1 MTVTSLLAVEDLAV
15 SFHVDGPPVRAVRAV
30 TLHVGEGESLALV
43 GESGCGKSVTALALL
58 GLLPVNAVVTGR
70 ILWRG
75 IDLNELRGDA
85 RRRYRGRHM
94 AMVFQEPATSL
105 NPVYTAGEQ
114 VAEVLRYHRGL
125 SRREAWDEAV
135 ALLREVQ
142 IPDADQKARSYPH
155 QLSGGIRQRVMLAA
169 ALACQPEL
177 LVADEPTTAL
187 DVTVQSQ
194 ILTLLDRLRCE
205 RSMALI
211 FITHNLA
218 LVPSLATRIAVM
230 YAGRLV
236 ESGPAADVLA
246 APAHPYTRA
255 LVTTQ
260 PELWPLAGT
269 LPQIPGRPPAVTET
283 PVGCPFAPRC
293 DFTRPVC
300 RQQPPPTLPCGEGR
314 SVACLAEITG
324 SQANKK
330 VLP

>member
-15 SFHVDGPPVRAVRAV
+15 SFRVDGPPVRAVRAV

-58 GLLPVNAVVTGR
+58 GLLPVNAVVSGR

-75 IDLNELRGDA
+75 NDLNKLRGDA
-85 RRRYRGRHM
+85 RQSYRGRHL

-155 QLSGGIRQRVMLAA
+155 QLSGGMRQRVMLAA
-169 ALACQPEL
+169 ALASQPEL

-194 ILTLLDRLRCE
+194 ILTLLDRLRCG
-205 RSMALI
+205 RGMALI

-218 LVPSLATRIAVM
+218 LVPLLATRIAVM

-255 LVTTQ
+255 LVAMQ
-260 PELWPLAGT
+260 PELWPLAGAF
-269 LPQIPGRPPAVTET
+269 PQIPGRAPAVTES

-293 DFTRPVC
+293 DLARSVC

-314 SVACLAEITG
+314 SVACLPGIAG
-324 SQANKK
+324 SLANKK